1 MTEILVVGADDVD
14 NLRIDLMSYE
24 TARSALTAYDLRE
37 PYENTVAIETISLG
51 QAVSLLGDLN
61 WYLVRLADMA
71 LVREPSVSRD
81 EWLSRDLAKAV
92 RDGEI
97 QPGETAALLKVYG
110 VDDGELVEP
119 MYVTRQDG
127 EIPEYDLRDVE
138 DTLVVRVT
146 EEEFG

>member
-1 MTEILVVGADDVD
+1 MTEILLVGADDVA

-37 PYENTVAIETISLG
+37 PYENTVAVETISLG

-61 WYLVRLADMA
+61 WYLVRLTDEA

-81 EWLSRDLAKAV
+81 EWLSRDAARAV
-92 RDGEI
+92 RDGEL
-97 QPGETAALLKVYG
+97 QPGETSALLKVYG

-119 MYVTRQDG
+119 MYVTRRDG

-138 DTLVVRVT
+138 ETLVVRVT
-146 EEEFG
+146 EDEFG